1 LKAKIEDS
9 RLKLERANKLTSLLG
24 NEKTRWR
31 TDIQKF
37 KDERQLIAG
46 NSVLSAGMVAY
57 AGPFT
62 SDFRQD
68 IEKDWQNYLTVLKLD
83 HLVGVTMSKYLENPV
98 DVQYW
103 NIKGLPKDE
112 TSKENGI
119 IIYQS
124 NRWPLMIDP

>member
-1 LKAKIEDS
+1 MKAKIEDS